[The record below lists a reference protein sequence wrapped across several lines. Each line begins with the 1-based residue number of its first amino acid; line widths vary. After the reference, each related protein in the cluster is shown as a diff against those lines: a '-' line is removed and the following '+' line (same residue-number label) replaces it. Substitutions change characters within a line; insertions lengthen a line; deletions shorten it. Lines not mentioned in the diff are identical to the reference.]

1 MGSKCLLTLLT
12 IVYKSARKMF
22 RFHMIA
28 NIIFLVVTEVVAD
41 VTNKFVAVEGI
52 FYNKLI

>member
-12 IVYKSARKMF
+12 IVYKSVRKMF

-28 NIIFLVVTEVVAD
+28 NIIFLVVTEVEAD